1 MANLLTSRLLAAIDW
16 DEYQRDGREL
26 PPSTVDWI
34 KANGEPNIEFEF
46 KVVQK
51 AVEREDKLERLER
64 ERKAREL
71 KIAFERE
78 QAKLIRQRKKSWIVL
93 MREFRNKYASLDP
106 GGQEAYLHMLR
117 DRYSFPLRSLESVA
131 GKQLNAGDYEDDQT
145 EVLP

>member
-1 MANLLTSRLLAAIDW
+1 MANLLTPALLAAIDW

-34 KANGEPNIEFEF
+34 KANGKPNVKFEF
-46 KVVQK
+46 KVIQK
-51 AVEREDKLERLER
+51 AVEWEEKLALLESK
-64 ERKAREL
+64 RKAKEL

-106 GGQEAYLHMLR
+106 GGQKAYLHMLR
-117 DRYSFPLRSLESVA
+117 DKYSFPLKSLESVA
-131 GKQLNAGDYEDDQT
+131 GKKLNGGEYDG
-145 EVLP
+145 

>member
-1 MANLLTSRLLAAIDW
+1 MANLVTRSLLAAIDW
-16 DEYQRDGREL
+16 DEYKRNGREL

-34 KANGEPNIEFEF
+34 KQNGKPNVEFEL
-46 KVVQK
+46 KVFQK
-51 AVEREDKLERLER
+51 AVEREEKLERLEIKRR
-64 ERKAREL
+64 EQEL

-93 MREFRNKYASLDP
+93 MREFRAKYASLEA

-117 DRYSFPLRSLESVA
+117 DKHSFPLKILESVA
-131 GKQLNAGDYEDDQT
+131 GKQLNGGDYEDDTT

>member
-34 KANGEPNIEFEF
+34 KANGKPNVKFEF
-46 KVVQK
+46 KVIQK
-51 AVEREDKLERLER
+51 AVEWEEKLALLESK
-64 ERKAREL
+64 RKAREL
-71 KIAFERE
+71 EIAFERE
-78 QAKLIRQRKKSWIVL
+78 QVKLMRQRKKSWIVL

-117 DRYSFPLRSLESVA
+117 DKYSFPLKSLESVA
-131 GKQLNAGDYEDDQT
+131 GKQLNGGDYDS
-145 EVLP
+145 

>member
-1 MANLLTSRLLAAIDW
+1 MANLVTSRLLAAIDW
-16 DEYQRDGREL
+16 DEYQRCGREL

-34 KANGEPNIEFEF
+34 KQNGKPNIKFEF
-46 KVVQK
+46 KVIQQ
-51 AVEREDKLERLER
+51 AVEWEEKLERLESR
-64 ERKAREL
+64 RKAQEL

-93 MREFRNKYASLDP
+93 MREFRTKYASLDP

-117 DRYSFPLRSLESVA
+117 DKYSFPLKSLESVA
-131 GKQLNAGDYEDDQT
+131 GKKLNGGDYENDQT

>member
-1 MANLLTSRLLAAIDW
+1 MANLLTPALLAAIDW
-16 DEYQRDGREL
+16 DEYQRDGHEL

-34 KANGEPNIEFEF
+34 KQNGKPNIKFEF
-46 KVVQK
+46 KVIQQ
-51 AVEREDKLERLER
+51 AVEWEEKLERLES
-64 ERKAREL
+64 ERKAQEL

-117 DRYSFPLRSLESVA
+117 DKYSFPLKSLESVA
-131 GKQLNAGDYEDDQT
+131 GKKLNGGDYDS
-145 EVLP
+145 

>member
-1 MANLLTSRLLAAIDW
+1 MANLLTSRLLAAIDL

-34 KANGEPNIEFEF
+34 KVNGKPNIDFEF
-46 KVVQK
+46 KVIQK
-51 AVEREDKLERLER
+51 AVEREEKLERLER

-93 MREFRNKYASLDP
+93 MREFRAKYASLDP

-117 DRYSFPLRSLESVA
+117 DKYSFPLKSLESVA
-131 GKQLNAGDYEDDQT
+131 GKQLNGEDYGNDTT

>member
-1 MANLLTSRLLAAIDW
+1 MANLLTPALLAAIDW

-34 KANGEPNIEFEF
+34 KANGKPNVKFEF
-46 KVVQK
+46 KVIQK
-51 AVEREDKLERLER
+51 AVEWEEKLALLESK
-64 ERKAREL
+64 RKAKEL

-106 GGQEAYLHMLR
+106 GGQKAYLHMLR
-117 DRYSFPLRSLESVA
+117 DKYSFPLKSLESVA
-131 GKQLNAGDYEDDQT
+131 GKKLNGGDYDG
-145 EVLP
+145 

>member
-1 MANLLTSRLLAAIDW
+1 MANLLTSHLLAAIDW

-26 PPSTVDWI
+26 PPSTVKWI
-34 KANGEPNIEFEF
+34 EANGKPNVKFEF

-51 AVEREDKLERLER
+51 AVEREEKLERLEI

-71 KIAFERE
+71 KIAFEHE
-78 QAKLIRQRKKSWIVL
+78 QAKLIQQRKKSWIVL

-117 DRYSFPLRSLESVA
+117 DKYSFPLRSLESVA
-131 GKQLNAGDYEDDQT
+131 GKQLNGGEYDG
-145 EVLP
+145 

>member
-1 MANLLTSRLLAAIDW
+1 MADLLRPALLAAIDW
-16 DEYQRDGREL
+16 DEYLRDGREL

-34 KANGEPNIEFEF
+34 KANGEPNIKFEF
-46 KVVQK
+46 KVIQK
-51 AVEREDKLERLER
+51 AVEREEKLERLEI

-93 MREFRNKYASLDP
+93 MREFRTKYASLDP
-106 GGQEAYLHMLR
+106 GGQEAFLHMLR
-117 DRYSFPLRSLESVA
+117 DKCRFPLRSLESVA
-131 GKQLNAGDYEDDQT
+131 GKQLNGGDYDNDQT

>member
-1 MANLLTSRLLAAIDW
+1 MNLVTRSLLAAIDW

-34 KANGEPNIEFEF
+34 KANGEPNIKFEF
-46 KVVQK
+46 KVIQK
-51 AVEREDKLERLER
+51 AVEREEKLERLEI

-93 MREFRNKYASLDP
+93 MREFRTKYASLDP
-106 GGQEAYLHMLR
+106 GGQEAFLHMLR
-117 DRYSFPLRSLESVA
+117 DKYRFPLRSLESVA
-131 GKQLNAGDYEDDQT
+131 GKQLNGGDYDNDQT

>member
-16 DEYQRDGREL
+16 DEYQRHGREL

-34 KANGEPNIEFEF
+34 EAKGKPNIKFEF
-46 KVVQK
+46 KVIQQ
-51 AVEREDKLERLER
+51 AVEWEEKLERLES
-64 ERKAREL
+64 ERKAKEL

-93 MREFRNKYASLDP
+93 MREFRTKYASLDP

-117 DRYSFPLRSLESVA
+117 DKYSFPLRSLESVA
-131 GKQLNAGDYEDDQT
+131 GKQLNEGDYEDDQT